1 MKTVVT
7 GGTGFIG
14 SHLVKRLLDVGR
26 EVIVASDMSRLGTGN
41 LTNLGIKAECRNVDL
56 RDYDQALEVLDGA
69 QTVFHLAA
77 RVGSLQYLHATEM
90 AEVNALQANLTIDAN
105 VFRACLEKGV
115 GRLVYA
121 SSCAVYPM
129 DNQFAPGAVFPESC
143 LELNRQDFLGP
154 QVSESGQRII
164 NPDGGYGWAKLMGE
178 IELGWIRNIDTGIAR
193 LFNIYGQNEP
203 LGEKAHVICDLIIKA
218 IRYPEDDF
226 VVYGDGKQSR
236 DFLHVSDCVNALL
249 KLEERA
255 TSPPVTTNIGSGVP
269 VSIGT
274 IAEKVAKLSGKDIE
288 IVYDLTKPMG
298 PLSRTADISK
308 AKSLLGWAPG
318 IDLDDGLKRTYE
330 WVDEMLKGQSG
341 A

>member
-26 EVIVASDMSRLGTGN
+26 EVIVASDMSLLGTGN

-69 QTVFHLAA
+69 ETVFHLAA

-105 VFRACLEKGV
+105 VFRACLEKGG

-129 DNQFAPGAVFPESC
+129 DNQFAPGAVFPESY
-143 LELNRQDFLGP
+143 LELNRQDFLRP
-154 QVSESGQRII
+154 QVSGSEQRII

-255 TSPPVTTNIGSGVP
+255 TSPPVTANIGSGIP

-288 IVYDLTKPMG
+288 IVYELTKPMG

-308 AKSLLGWAPG
+308 AEALLGWAPG

-330 WVDEMLKGQSG
+330 WVNEMLKGQSG